1 MRQGFKGLQGS
12 VLLVKARLIGMSE
25 EDYQKLKNTGMLW
38 EFYPDA
44 TGNYKQDCKENK
56 DD

>member
-1 MRQGFKGLQGS
+1 M
-12 VLLVKARLIGMSE
+12 KARLIGMSE